1 MNQEWTR
8 GLRRTLALTVAAGL
22 FASAA
27 IAEAL
32 FYREAEKD
40 GRVFAF
46 ASAAAFDAWEGSGAL
61 DHPVEL
67 AGVGPHGETVVCDSE
82 AAVALYR
89 SMHALPAEPQR
100 QEKPDASKTKLYWK
114 DGRTTLETDNAEIS
128 LSNRVQFRFTDQ
140 FPEAPFQLPGT
151 ENAGDS
157 KGSFR
162 VRRAKTRLEGWFWR
176 KELTFDFSLAW
187 AGPDPGVSQGTPLED
202 MRLSYDFSG
211 HGAFR
216 VSVGQFKVPFGR
228 QEMTS
233 SGRLQMADRDILSA
247 DITGPFSGDFTHGR
261 DTGIDV
267 EGLVANDRVEYG
279 AGVFNGNARNALEND
294 NAKFQYDAHLT
305 FQPFGNVAYSEGD
318 FETKDKPLL
327 AVGVEFENNNLH
339 GATNADDFDT
349 TIWGGYAV
357 FKFKG
362 ASLFGEYFARNRT
375 PELGASFDSNGYHV
389 QAGYFLKRDVVE
401 VAFRYAT
408 WDPSS
413 AFPGDDQ
420 SEVGGVLNYYVK
432 KHNLKFQADY
442 RSLEDKGSATK
453 IKELRIQTQVV
464 F

>member
-1 MNQEWTR
+1 M
-8 GLRRTLALTVAAGL
+8 
-22 FASAA
+22 
-27 IAEAL
+27 
-32 FYREAEKD
+32 
-40 GRVFAF
+40 
-46 ASAAAFDAWEGSGAL
+46 
-61 DHPVEL
+61 
-67 AGVGPHGETVVCDSE
+67 GPHGETVVCDSE

-89 SMHALPAEPQR
+89 SMHAIAASPLH
-100 QEKPDASKTKLYWK
+100 QEKPDANKTRIYWK
-114 DGRTTLETDNAEIS
+114 DGQTTLETDNAEIS

-140 FPEAPFQLPGT
+140 MPEAPFQLPGT
-151 ENAGDS
+151 ENPGDS
-157 KGSFR
+157 KSSFR

-211 HGAFR
+211 RGAFR
-216 VSVGQFKVPFGR
+216 LSIGQFKVPFGR

-233 SGRLQMADRDILSA
+233 SGRLQLVDRDLLSA

-267 EGLVANDRVEYG
+267 EGLLAGDRVEYG
-279 AGVFNGNARNALEND
+279 AGVFNGNARNALDND
-294 NAKFQYDAHLT
+294 NGKFQYDAHVT

-339 GATNADDFDT
+339 GATNTNDFDT
-349 TIWGGYAV
+349 TIWGGYIV

-389 QAGYFLKRDVVE
+389 QGGYFLKRDVVE
-401 VAFRYAT
+401 VAFHYAS

-420 SEVGGVLNYYVK
+420 TELGGILNYYIR
-432 KHNLKFQADY
+432 KHNLKVQADY

-453 IKELRIQTQVV
+453 TKEVRIQTQVV